1 MQIFNLVTGPISTNT
16 WLLPLRGDCIA
27 VIDPGGNPEKIIAQ
41 ISLLGR
47 KPYAVLLTHG
57 HFDHLAALPALCE
70 TYPGLKTGI
79 SRADA
84 VYLGKQAAEEH
95 LRILGDEA
103 DFLYPNDPQWMLR
116 LPEPDFFLDEGPM
129 PAIPG
134 EEGYWEG
141 WEVLATPGHTPGSVC
156 LYHPQEKLLF
166 AGDTLFF
173 QGCGRTDLPDG
184 NPADM
189 EASLHKLSALPRET
203 QVMPGHGRKTRIGA
217 EFP

>member
-84 VYLGKQAAEEH
+84 V
-95 LRILGDEA
+95 
-103 DFLYPNDPQWMLR
+103 
-116 LPEPDFFLDEGPM
+116 
-129 PAIPG
+129 
-134 EEGYWEG
+134 
-141 WEVLATPGHTPGSVC
+141 
-156 LYHPQEKLLF
+156 
-166 AGDTLFF
+166 
-173 QGCGRTDLPDG
+173 
-184 NPADM
+184 
-189 EASLHKLSALPRET
+189 
-203 QVMPGHGRKTRIGA
+203 
-217 EFP
+217 